1 MLNVM
6 KMDTAERGGRGGAES
21 GGKQRVETS
30 QGLLQKIPF
39 ALVQT
44 KESPLLAEENTALHS
59 VPVVVV
65 VVVSL

>member
-6 KMDTAERGGRGGAES
+6 KMDTAEREREAER
-21 GGKQRVETS
+21 GGKQRVEIS

-44 KESPLLAEENTALHS
+44 KVSPLLSEENTAHRTVS
-59 VPVVVV
+59 
-65 VVVSL
+65 VVSL